1 MSCLTRNCTI
11 LARIERSLCSVAT
24 GNIIELY
31 RISIETR
38 NLPINFFTS
47 IYFFLIQFSQ
57 ESVFLL

>member
-47 IYFFLIQFSQ
+47 IYFF
-57 ESVFLL
+57 